1 MGQREPAALEG
12 AIAVA
17 PLAEQSLAFRE
28 LVLGSAGPFAEQ
40 LACDIWE
47 CCKNVI
53 MFIDSIYL

>member
-40 LACDIWE
+40 LACTDKYEGIRLLATLKW
-47 CCKNVI
+47 
-53 MFIDSIYL
+53 L